1 MSEEAGARG
10 VVPPGQLER
19 ELAYYRRECNDLG
32 ARLLRLQEEQSQAF
46 REARRSRTV
55 AKLIREAN
63 RLADTGI
70 APDELGA
77 PVLEIVV
84 DNAMCD
90 RAAFLSEDPAGSGRF
105 QVTHAVGGGDRLSAA
120 RLLIRHPP
128 TFFFTTA
135 QTPLEPP
142 ASELTGILR
151 LPYVLWAYDRA
162 SGQALI
168 IGNRSEANVSRAF
181 EAGDQELIEGGLSV
195 YLDVLAR
202 KRAETQLR
210 EAKEAAEA
218 AHRDAEE
225 ARAAAERA
233 AGAKSSFLA
242 AMSHEI
248 RTPLTS
254 VLGMADLLATEDLA
268 ERQNGYVEAIRASGR
283 HLLTILND
291 ILDFSRIEAE
301 RLELERIDFPLG
313 GVLGELRSLV
323 APQAAERDLAVA
335 FELDEG
341 APPMVR
347 GDPTRLR
354 QVLFNLIGNA
364 LKFTREGRISVAA
377 QQAARDGRIVRLRFE
392 VRDTGVGIPSER
404 QAALFEPFSQ
414 HDASTTRR
422 YGGTGLG
429 LAICKRLVEAMGGAI
444 GVESTT
450 GAGSLFWFEV
460 PLEIGD
466 PTAAAAVT
474 TRPAFD
480 PGSTPPLRVL
490 VAEDMRM
497 NRELLRAMLGRQ
509 GHDVTFAEDGAEAV
523 EWAERER
530 FDLVLMDVRMPV
542 MDGMEAARRIRR
554 LPSPAGSVPILGLT
568 ANVME
573 AERRRCVEAGMDMI
587 LTKPVAW
594 PELFA
599 LFADVAA
606 GRGPNR
612 R

>member
-1 MSEEAGARG
+1 MTEPAEARG
-10 VVPPGQLER
+10 VARPGQVER

-70 APDELGA
+70 TPDELGG
-77 PVLEIVV
+77 PVLEIIVE
-84 DNAMCD
+84 NAMCD
-90 RAAFLSEDPAGSGRF
+90 RAALLREDAVGSERF
-105 QVTHAVGGGDRLSAA
+105 HVTHAVGVGDGLAA
-120 RLLIRHPP
+120 ATVTIPHPP

-135 QTPLEPP
+135 RTPPKPP
-142 ASELTGILR
+142 ARELTGILQ

-291 ILDFSRIEAE
+291 ILDFSRIEAD
-301 RLELERIDFPLG
+301 RLELERIDFSLG
-313 GVLGELRSLV
+313 AVLGELRSLV

-335 FELDEG
+335 FELDER

-354 QVLFNLIGNA
+354 QVLFNLLGNA

-377 QQAARDGRIVRLRFE
+377 RQTARDGQVAHLRFE
-392 VRDTGVGIPSER
+392 VGDTGVGIPPER

-414 HDASTTRR
+414 HDASTMRR

-444 GVESTT
+444 GVESAPE
-450 GAGSLFWFEV
+450 AGSLFWFEV

-466 PTAAAAVT
+466 PAAAVAAA
-474 TRPAFD
+474 RPAFG
-480 PGSTPPLRVL
+480 PGSAPPLRVL
-490 VAEDMRM
+490 VAEDLRM
-497 NRELLRAMLGRQ
+497 NRELLRAMLGRH
-509 GHDVTFAEDGAEAV
+509 GHEVTFAQDGAEAV
-523 EWAERER
+523 EWAGRER

-542 MDGMEAARRIRR
+542 MDGVEAARRIRR
-554 LPSPAGSVPILGLT
+554 LPPPAGSVPILGLT

-594 PELFA
+594 PQLFA
-599 LFADVAA
+599 LLAEIAA
-606 GRGPNR
+606 GRSPSRG
-612 R
+612 

>member
-1 MSEEAGARG
+1 MSEPAQAQDLGPLDR
-10 VVPPGQLER
+10 LER

-32 ARLLRLQEEQSQAF
+32 GRLLRLQEEQSQAF

-70 APDELGA
+70 APDELGG

-105 QVTHAVGGGDRLSAA
+105 RVTHAVGGGDQLSAA
-120 RLLIRHPP
+120 RPLIRHPP

-135 QTPLEPP
+135 RTPFEPP
-142 ASELTGILR
+142 ASELTGVLR

-335 FELDEG
+335 FELDKR

-354 QVLFNLIGNA
+354 QVLFNLLGNA

-377 QQAARDGRIVRLRFE
+377 RETARDGKTARLRFE
-392 VRDTGVGIPSER
+392 VRDTGVGIPPER

-429 LAICKRLVEAMGGAI
+429 LAICKRLVEAMEGAI
-444 GVESTT
+444 GVESAP

-466 PTAAAAVT
+466 PAAAAAA
-474 TRPAFD
+474 RPAFD
-480 PGSTPPLRVL
+480 PGSAPPLRVL

-497 NRELLRAMLGRQ
+497 NRELLRAMLGRH
-509 GHDVTFAEDGAEAV
+509 GHEVTFAQDGAEAV

-573 AERRRCVEAGMDMI
+573 AERRRCVEAGMDMV

-606 GRGPNR
+606 GRGPNCR
-612 R
+612 